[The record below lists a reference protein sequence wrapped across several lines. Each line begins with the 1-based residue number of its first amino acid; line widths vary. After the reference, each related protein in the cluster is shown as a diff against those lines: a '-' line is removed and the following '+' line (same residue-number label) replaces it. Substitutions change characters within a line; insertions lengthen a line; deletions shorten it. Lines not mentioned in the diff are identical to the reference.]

1 MFCKRY
7 NQIHQTKAL
16 MKKLSFL
23 IMLSITVVS
32 YYACTNTSNK
42 DGDDS
47 VEEAKEANKEAI
59 KDDEVTGSIEM
70 DDSEFMVEA
79 ASGGMME
86 VELSNLAQQKSKD
99 TWVKKFAAMI
109 VRDHTKANNDLK
121 ALAASKNIT
130 LPATMGE
137 DHQKHMDDMREK
149 TGADFDEDYMDMMIR
164 HHKDDIDMFEM
175 EANHGNDADIKAFAS
190 TTLPVLRMHL
200 DSVQSLSDMM
210 KNMDHKDM
218 HNGNMNNGTDANNNH
233 K

>member
-1 MFCKRY
+1 
-7 NQIHQTKAL
+7 

-23 IMLSITVVS
+23 IMLSITMVT
-32 YYACTNTSNK
+32 YYACTNTDNKEGMSNNTS
-42 DGDDS
+42 DDATTANQDATNSDVNNSTAVSSSEQSDDS
-47 VEEAKEANKEAI
+47 Q
-59 KDDEVTGSIEM
+59 
-70 DDSEFMVEA
+70 FMMKA

-149 TGADFDEDYMDMMIR
+149 TGADFDEDYIDMMVR
-164 HHKDDIDMFEM
+164 DHKDDVDMFEK
-175 EANHGNDADIKAFAS
+175 EANNGNDADIKAFAS

-200 DSVQSLSDMM
+200 DSAQSIADMM
-210 KNMDHKDM
+210 KDHMNMDHNDHTNDNDKD
-218 HNGNMNNGTDANNNH
+218 
-233 K
+233 KK

>member
-1 MFCKRY
+1 MFCRRY

-70 DDSEFMVEA
+70 DDSEFMVKA

-86 VELSNLAQQKSKD
+86 VELSNLAQQRSKD

-149 TGADFDEDYMDMMIR
+149 TGADFDEDYIDMMVR
-164 HHKDDIDMFEM
+164 DHKDDVDMFEK
-175 EANHGNDADIKAFAS
+175 EANNGNDADIKAFAS

-200 DSVQSLSDMM
+200 DSAQSIADMM
-210 KNMDHKDM
+210 KDHMNMDHNDHTNDNDKD
-218 HNGNMNNGTDANNNH
+218 
-233 K
+233 KK